1 MGWNGTD
8 RNRGLLPN
16 TVRNS
21 AEESWSSKPVVGS
34 SNLSGPAKQYCLLA
48 QWQSNRPI
56 IDRHKFDSCTGNQII
71 CNGVYGVVVTLW
83 IVIPASPV
91 RTWLD
96 TPELLGNGE
105 MVSHEILIPVF

>member
-1 MGWNGTD
+1 MKTIVFILVNGSC
-8 RNRGLLPN
+8 N
-16 TVRNS
+16 TRKN
-21 AEESWSSKPVVGS
+21 
-34 SNLSGPAKQYCLLA
+34 
-48 QWQSNRPI
+48 
-56 IDRHKFDSCTGNQII
+56 
-71 CNGVYGVVVTLW
+71 NGVYSVVATPW